1 MKSVIIKDS
10 MTSLLM
16 KSTSADKDTLHEQD
30 QPLKKLAY
38 VSNHRGP
45 LLYQRSQS
53 TLLRLS
59 AKQNAMSV

>member
-1 MKSVIIKDS
+1 

-45 LLYQRSQS
+45 LLYALVQF
-53 TLLRLS
+53 TLTT
-59 AKQNAMSV
+59 ADINH